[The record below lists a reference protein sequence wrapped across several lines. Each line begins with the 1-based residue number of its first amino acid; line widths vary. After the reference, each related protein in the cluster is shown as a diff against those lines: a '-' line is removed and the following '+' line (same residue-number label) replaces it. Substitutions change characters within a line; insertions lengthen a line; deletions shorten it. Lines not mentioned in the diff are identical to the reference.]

1 MRPIAT
7 NSNPSLQ
14 TRSRLAKLD
23 LRYVA
28 WFSLAVLAGGVGA
41 LYPTFWIGAL
51 AAAAVCVICW
61 LLFGIMRRAHL
72 EFWQVLA
79 LANLSGYLV
88 LNYGFDNLA
97 VHVGG
102 FPILIGYGLMYTA
115 FALAVFARRQSV
127 TVALKEPALL
137 CVLSVLVLAL
147 FHMLTD
153 VPSYGAWAFR
163 DFTMCLDGLFL
174 LMGLLWAMNS
184 DDFHFLGKWLLLI
197 YGLNMVYSYTL
208 PWHEKLFSWSPE
220 SGAFVPVPLLGNYHG
235 SGDVLLAGAMF
246 CICVGSYV
254 VSRPRWLMPFLALAQ
269 LLGIAITQVRRMYV
283 GILVV
288 ILILVM
294 AGEIKKFARLFIL
307 VPTAIAVLFAVTG
320 LGGLE
325 ISGRIGKVNLD
336 FFKEHIRSMSGAED
350 TPGSDPYTRV
360 TMAEEAMKHFYAHP
374 VFGVGFG
381 RPLISDVDPENGLI
395 TRIPHNSSITYLAR
409 LGSVGFV
416 FWIGFHLCLWS
427 RFFYA
432 FRQRHFCDKRVY
444 AFVLWSFL
452 LYVLFMM
459 SSFVEGP
466 FEYPATAIP
475 FYFLIGFSLGLI
487 RWHLS
492 PKAKTERSLVAVPSS
507 AETAYS

>member
-1 MRPIAT
+1 MGT
-7 NSNPSLQ
+7 
-14 TRSRLAKLD
+14 
-23 LRYVA
+23 
-28 WFSLAVLAGGVGA
+28 
-41 LYPTFWIGAL
+41 LYPIFWIGSL
-51 AAAAVCVICW
+51 AAAAVFGISW
-61 LLFGIMRRAHL
+61 LLFGIMRRAGL
-72 EFWQVLA
+72 EFWQALA

-115 FALAVFARRQSV
+115 FALAVYARRQSV
-127 TVALKEPALL
+127 TIALKEPALL

-174 LMGLLWAMNS
+174 LMGLLWAMKS

-197 YGLNMVYSYTL
+197 YVLNMVYSYTL

-254 VSRPRWLMPFLALAQ
+254 VSRRRWLLPFLALAQ

-307 VPTAIAVLFAVTG
+307 VPAAIAVLFAVTG

-416 FWIGFHLCLWS
+416 FWIAFHLCLWS

-492 PKAKTERSLVAVPSS
+492 PKDKTERSLVAFPSS
-507 AETAYS
+507 AETAYL